1 MESIELILKVI
12 AAILAVVSVVYLI
25 FDLRAYRGWK
35 RDTEDPDGEAPA
47 PKMNWQP
54 LTLLALALVVLCFL
68 IWADRQGDRMDELE
82 AMLRSNRDSA
92 SDRAERNEQRIRE
105 LEERL
110 QCFRSVDTE
119 VVSLDVE
126 QRTLG
131 LLVRAVPV
139 YAAEDA
145 SVRLRLQDRELE
157 LERREDGSYEALFTV
172 PFDKFYYDGAG
183 TLVLQEPVQT
193 KTQDAYVSVSLEG
206 DVLPRIFCG
215 AAWRVEDGRIAGVE
229 FDAATRETRY
239 GIVSMY
245 AELVYQDQVLGRKVL
260 VGPGQSPDA
269 EVIDYDETQ
278 SYSVSFRLEE
288 PLERRILEDQ
298 DSDKYRYAVHLHFD
312 DEAGLHHDHTIRIL
326 EVREPT
332 AMWQLSPGYEE
343 GSGIEYSEL
352 EIITDDAGEELYRYC
367 WNY

>member
-1 MESIELILKVI
+1 METVEICLKVI
-12 AAILAVVSVVYLI
+12 VAILAVVSVAYLI
-25 FDLRAYRGWK
+25 SDLRARRG
-35 RDTEDPDGEAPA
+35 RDQEKDASAEEAPA
-47 PKMNWQP
+47 RKRNWQP
-54 LTLLALALVVLCFL
+54 LTLLLLAICVLCFL
-68 IWADRQGDRMDELE
+68 VWADRQSDRIEALETELR
-82 AMLRSNRDSA
+82 LNRDSA
-92 SDRAERNEQRIRE
+92 SQQAEQNSRRIRE
-105 LEERL
+105 LEEQLR
-110 QCFRSVDTE
+110 CFRSVNTE

-126 QRTLG
+126 QRTLE
-131 LLVRAVPV
+131 LLVKAVPV

-172 PFDKFYYDGAG
+172 PFDKFYYHGAG

-215 AAWRVEDGRIAGVE
+215 AAWRVEDGRITGVE
-229 FDAATRETRY
+229 FDAATSGTRY

-260 VGPGQSPDA
+260 IGPGRAPDA
-269 EVIDYDETQ
+269 VIDDYDG
-278 SYSVSFRLEE
+278 SRSFSVGFQLEK
-288 PLERRILEDQ
+288 PLARGILEDQ

-332 AMWQLSPGYEE
+332 AVWQLSPGYEE

-367 WNY
+367 WNH

>member
-12 AAILAVVSVVYLI
+12 AAILAAVSVAYLI

-35 RDTEDPDGEAPA
+35 RDTEDPDDEAPA

-54 LTLLALALVVLCFL
+54 LTLLALALCVLCFL

-82 AMLRSNRDSA
+82 AMLRSNRDA
-92 SDRAERNEQRIRE
+92 AAKQAEQNWQRIRE
-105 LEERL
+105 LEESL
-110 QCFRSVDTE
+110 QCFRSVETE

-126 QRTLG
+126 HKTLE
-131 LLVRAVPV
+131 LLVKAVPR

-145 SVRLRLQDRELE
+145 SVRLRLEDRELE

-172 PFDKFYYDGAG
+172 PFGNLSYYREG

-193 KTQDAYVSVSLEG
+193 KTQDASVSVSLEG
-206 DVLPRIFCG
+206 DVLPRMFCG
-215 AAWRVEDGRIAGVE
+215 AAWRVENGRIAGVE
-229 FDAATRETRY
+229 FDAATSGSRY

-245 AELVYQDQVLGRKVL
+245 AELVYEDRVLGRKVL
-260 VGPGQSPDA
+260 VGPDRAPDA
-269 EVIDYDETQ
+269 EIVDYGVTR
-278 SYSVSFRLEE
+278 SYSVGFRLEK

-298 DSDKYRYAVHLHFD
+298 DSDKYQYAVHLHFD

-332 AMWQLSPGYEE
+332 AGWYLSPNYEE
-343 GSGIEYSEL
+343 GGGIEYSEL
-352 EIITDDAGEELYRYC
+352 EIITDDAGEELYRNC
-367 WNY
+367 K